1 MTSTPELQ
9 KQTNIE
15 GNRLSENINVTSKVI
30 AGRSGKGIDYK
41 WIALFNV
48 TLASLMGSVDNSIVL
63 ISLPAIFKG
72 IQINPMAPD
81 VFQYLLWILM
91 GYGLVT
97 ATLLLSFGRLADIYG
112 RVKLFRLG
120 FLIFAIGS
128 TLLYLTPGT
137 GNTGALELIIF
148 RFIQAVGSAFTISN
162 GAAIITDAFPASER
176 GKALG
181 INMVAFMSGQFIGL
195 LLGGILAAYHW
206 RYVFLISVPFAI
218 LGTVWSYWK
227 MKEVSFRAPKTSIDI
242 VGNLVFVGGLT
253 SLLVGLTYGLM
264 PYEHD
269 GITEAM
275 GWRSPW
281 VITAITVGI
290 LLLIAFPFIESK
302 VKNPMFRLEFFKI
315 RAFTY
320 ANLAS
325 FTAAISRGGVMFMLI
340 MLLQGIWLPLHGY
353 RFEDTPFWAGIY
365 MLPMTLGFVIM
376 GPISGILS
384 DKYGP
389 RWIATAGMTL
399 VTLVFLGLSMLPYNF
414 DYWELG
420 ILIFLMGIG
429 NGMFSSPN
437 SSSIMNSVPPQDRG
451 VASGMM
457 FTLSSSANTL
467 SMAVFFSVVI
477 VGIQAAFPGAI
488 HSSFASLGASQI
500 TPTIQQLADRLASM
514 SPTNALFSAF
524 LGYNPMG
531 SILSAMDP
539 HIVSAIP
546 QQIVTTLTGS
556 YWFPQTLQQ
565 AFMPALRTS
574 FRIGAVLSGIAALL
588 SAMRGQ
594 RYVHESNCPVNEVSK
609 SGLAGEEK
617 RAQT

>member
-1 MTSTPELQ
+1 M
-9 KQTNIE
+9 N
-15 GNRLSENINVTSKVI
+15 ENINVTDKVI

-41 WIALFNV
+41 WIALFSV
-48 TLASLMGSVDNSIVL
+48 TLASLMGSVDYSIVM

-72 IQINPMAPD
+72 IEINPMAPD

-97 ATLLLSFGRLADIYG
+97 ATLLLSFGRLADMYG

-120 FLIFAIGS
+120 FLIFTIGS
-128 TLLYLTPGT
+128 ILLYLTPDK

-148 RFIQAVGSAFTISN
+148 RLIQAVGSAFTLSN

-195 LLGGILAAYHW
+195 LLGGILAVYDW

-227 MKEVSFRAPKTSIDI
+227 MKEISFRATRTSIDI

-253 SLLVGLTYGLM
+253 SLLVGVTYGLM
-264 PYEHD
+264 PYEHN
-269 GITEAM
+269 GITEAT
-275 GWRSPW
+275 GWRNPW
-281 VITAITVGI
+281 VMAAITVGI
-290 LLLIAFPFIESK
+290 LLLIAFPFIESR

-315 RAFTY
+315 RAFTF
-320 ANLAS
+320 ANLANFS
-325 FTAAISRGGVMFMLI
+325 AAISRGGVMFMLI

-353 RFEDTPFWAGIY
+353 HFEDTPFWAGIY

-376 GPISGILS
+376 GPIAGILS

-389 RWIATAGMTL
+389 RWIATIGMTI
-399 VTLVFLGLSMLPYNF
+399 VCLVFLGLSMLPYNF

-420 ILIFLMGIG
+420 ILIFLMGSG

-437 SSSIMNSVPPQDRG
+437 SSSIMNSVPPEDRG

-457 FTLSSSANTL
+457 FTLSNSASML
-467 SMAVFFSVVI
+467 SMGVFFTIVI
-477 VGIQAAFPGAI
+477 VGIQGALPGAI
-488 HSSFASLGASQI
+488 HESFASLGLQI
-500 TPTIQQLADRLASM
+500 TPAIQHLEDYLANM
-514 SPTNALFSAF
+514 PPTNALFSAF

-531 SILSAMDP
+531 SILSAMDSS
-539 HIVSAIP
+539 IVSAIP
-546 QQIVTTLTGS
+546 QQIVTTLTSS
-556 YWFPQTLQQ
+556 YWFPQTLQL
-565 AFMPALRTS
+565 AFMPALRIT
-574 FRIGAVLSGIAALL
+574 FRVGALLTGIAAVL

-594 RYVHESNCPVNEVSK
+594 RYVHETQNQPSDVSK
-609 SGLAGEEK
+609 SGLTGEEQK
-617 RAQT
+617 VQT